1 MDDTPTLT
9 VESRNVKNEPN
20 SRALRRSGLMPAVI
34 YGQGRSPLHLKV
46 NMKNFNNLLNY
57 VTSQSL
63 IHMTVEGEESASKT
77 VMIKDLQRH
86 PVTRKFIHADFY
98 EVDMAKEIHI
108 NIPVDMVGEA
118 PGVEEGGILQIIRRE
133 LEVVCLPGNIPET
146 IEIDV
151 SHLNI
156 GDSVHVSEI
165 SLGENVQL
173 MWDPE
178 EESDYTVIAVAAP
191 TIEEEPTE
199 EELEEGE
206 EGAEAEEGE
215 APENEADDTE

>member
-9 VESRNVKNEPN
+9 VESRDIQSEPN
-20 SRALRRSGLMPAVI
+20 PKALRRNGLFPAVI

-46 NMKNFNNLLNY
+46 DMNNFNNLLNH

-63 IHMTVEGEESASKT
+63 IHMTVEGDGGTSKT

-86 PVTRKFIHADFY
+86 PLTRKFVHADFY

-108 NIPVDMVGEA
+108 NIPVDTVGES

-156 GDSVHVSEI
+156 GDSVHISEI
-165 SLGENVQL
+165 SLGEKVQL

-178 EESDYTVIAVAAP
+178 EESDYTVLAVAAP
-191 TIEEEPTE
+191 SIEEEPTE